1 MGKYGQQVESAVQN
15 AANQGKAIYHGNRG
29 KVNAKAINNNQ
40 QVKQAQE
47 FAKSANFQKL
57 LQQATKAINSQISRV
72 GNKEVQKNLKALV
85 NNANKQAKA
94 ELKKAGL
101 QGNVMKKAQQ
111 KFNQN
116 GGPQKLDD
124 FKKNVWAQ
132 AKQAAAKI

>member
-1 MGKYGQQVESAVQN
+1 MG
-15 AANQGKAIYHGNRG
+15 
-29 KVNAKAINNNQ
+29 
-40 QVKQAQE
+40 KQAQE

-124 FKKNVWAQ
+124 FKKNVLAQ
-132 AKQAAAKI
+132 AKQAAAK

>member
-1 MGKYGQQVESAVQN
+1 MG
-15 AANQGKAIYHGNRG
+15 NQGKAIYNNNRG
-29 KVNAKAINNNQ
+29 TVNAKAINNNQ

-116 GGPQKLDD
+116 GGPQKIDD
-124 FKKNVWAQ
+124 LKKNILAQ
-132 AKQAAAKI
+132 AKQAAA